1 MYNLATQQTEAF
13 QTNRIFVPD
22 SKNRR
27 NIEKESS
34 ADICMCWTCGSC
46 DTECPVNIATGRLRP
61 QKIVR
66 LANLG
71 FLDELLHMPEI
82 WYCLT
87 CRRCTNVCPNVVS
100 PSTLIE
106 YIRCKAI
113 FSGIISM
120 RTVRFYQDLFTRFQ
134 RVRWHA
140 IHYCFKK
147 ELTVFTEKMWL
158 DWQELPGRNSAQL
171 ITFQKNTSVSS
182 DIKALMT
189 ASGTQACFTC
199 GECSSACPIV
209 SGRDIFDPRALF
221 RMINFGMIVELMLS
235 PSIWLCIACGRCTES
250 CSQLVD
256 GRQIIDQIR
265 ELTIQKGVLDS
276 GFQQRVEQAN
286 EYIYK
291 HFLNKIDLLLQQ

>member
-1 MYNLATQQTEAF
+1 MPNSAAQHTDAF
-13 QTNRIFVPD
+13 QTNKFFIPD
-22 SKNRR
+22 YKNRNTIR
-27 NIEKESS
+27 KESS
-34 ADICMCWTCGSC
+34 ADIQMCWTCGSC
-46 DTECPVNIATGRLRP
+46 DTECPVNIATTRLRP

-87 CRRCTNVCPNVVS
+87 CRRCMNVCPNVVS

-106 YIRCKAI
+106 YIRRKAI
-113 FSGIISM
+113 FRGIVSL
-120 RTVRFYQDLFTRFQ
+120 RALKLYQDLFIKFQ

-140 IHYCFKK
+140 IRHCFKE
-147 ELTVFTEKMWL
+147 ELNIFTERTWL
-158 DWQELPGRNSAQL
+158 DWQELPDSDSAPL
-171 ITFQKNTSVSS
+171 ITFQKNSRISS
-182 DIKALMT
+182 GIKALMT
-189 ASGTQACFTC
+189 ASRTQACFTC
-199 GECSSACPIV
+199 GECSSACPID
-209 SGRDIFDPRALF
+209 SGRTIFDPRALF
-221 RMINFGMIVELMLS
+221 RMINLGMIDELMQS
-235 PSIWLCIACGRCTES
+235 PSLWLCIACGRCTES

-265 ELTIQKGVLDS
+265 ELTIKKGVLDS